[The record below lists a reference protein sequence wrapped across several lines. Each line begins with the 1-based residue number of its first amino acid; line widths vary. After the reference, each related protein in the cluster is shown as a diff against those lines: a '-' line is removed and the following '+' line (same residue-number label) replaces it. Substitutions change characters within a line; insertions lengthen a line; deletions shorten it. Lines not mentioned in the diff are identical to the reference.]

1 MKAAAL
7 CFLVLSALIVL
18 AIPGLSSLFVSDYY
32 AHARCGPEDIKNN
45 VECGP
50 LTSYPM
56 SSSRNYGQEAVVI
69 IGALGVILGG
79 LVAILFFRA
88 RMNSIKN

>member
-7 CFLVLSALIVL
+7 CFLMLSALIVL
-18 AIPGLSSLFVSDYY
+18 AIPGISNLLIPHQYVD
-32 AHARCGPEDIKNN
+32 ARCSPEDIKND

-56 SSSRNYGQEAVVI
+56 SSSRNYGQEAIVV
-69 IGALGVILGG
+69 IGALGAILGG
-79 LVAILFFRA
+79 LAATLFFRA
-88 RMNSIKN
+88 RMNRIKN